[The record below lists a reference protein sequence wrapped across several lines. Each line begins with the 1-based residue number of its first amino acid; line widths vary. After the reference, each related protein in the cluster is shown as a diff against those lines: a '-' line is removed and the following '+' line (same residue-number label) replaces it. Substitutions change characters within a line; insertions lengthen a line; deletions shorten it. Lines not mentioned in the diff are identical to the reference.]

1 MRRAAFA
8 LGVAAA
14 VAAVACAFAALL
26 LGLVAGDPSAA
37 SVAGIWYR
45 LHANSL
51 VGLQSLIE
59 NRISPSLWP
68 PIRLVVSLPAWL
80 VLGAVAAVLL
90 LAGRRRRHGFD

>member
-1 MRRAAFA
+1 MRRVAFA
-8 LGVAAA
+8 LGVATA
-14 VAAVACAFAALL
+14 VGAVACAIAAVLL
-26 LGLVAGDPSAA
+26 WLAGGDPSAA

-45 LHANSL
+45 IHANSL

-68 PIRLVVSLPAWL
+68 PLRFLVSLPAWL
-80 VLGAVAAVLL
+80 LLGVVSGVLL